1 MVERYKKL
9 RLESFVSTLNSIVL
23 AKLLVLET
31 DFGFQ
36 RAGRSDGPSSPM
48 PEYIDKFLAQHSF
61 FATRWTQHFIQNSI
75 VFKNGI
81 EVHQSTG
88 IVI

>member
-9 RLESFVSTLNSIVL
+9 RLESYVSTLNSIVL

-36 RAGRSDGPSSPM
+36 RAGRSDGRSSPM
-48 PEYIDKFLAQHSF
+48 PEYIDKLLAPYSFFFFIIIIIFF
-61 FATRWTQHFIQNSI
+61 FATRWTQRFI
-75 VFKNGI
+75 
-81 EVHQSTG
+81 
-88 IVI
+88 

>member
-1 MVERYKKL
+1 MVKRYKKL

-36 RAGRSDGPSSPM
+36 RAGRSDGRSSPM
-48 PEYIDKFLAQHSF
+48 PEYIDKLLAPYSFLPQDGLNVSF
-61 FATRWTQHFIQNSI
+61 KTLSFSKMR
-75 VFKNGI
+75 
-81 EVHQSTG
+81 
-88 IVI
+88 